1 MKLDVEKLKIF
12 QAQSCLENKA
22 LAEKSGISI
31 TSLQRIKNGSTNPR
45 LITIGKLARA
55 LNVEVT
61 KLIVLVPC
69 EI

>member
-12 QAQSCLENKA
+12 QAQNCLENKE
-22 LAEKSGISI
+22 LAEKTGISI

-55 LNVEVT
+55 LSVEVT
-61 KLIVLVPC
+61 ELI
-69 EI
+69 EK